1 MIKEKEKKVCFVIC
15 YNNEQYL
22 SECLLYINNLNIPDG
37 YSIENINIKGAA
49 SMTEGYQ
56 KAMLST
62 DAKFIVY
69 LHQDVFI
76 LEKDFLK
83 NTIDIFNNDDSVGM
97 IGMVGTEKLPETAIM
112 WQTKERVGL
121 LRSSIIET
129 VDDYFDKK
137 MQKPYTEVEA
147 VDGLLIMTNR
157 HDVNWRTD
165 LFDGWDFYDISQ
177 STEYRKKGYKVAVPY
192 QEKPWVLHDCGFLNM
207 TDYEKYRQ
215 IYINEYLTK
224 A

>member
-1 MIKEKEKKVCFVIC
+1 MLRKIDNKKICFVIC
-15 YNNEQYL
+15 YNNEMYI
-22 SECLLYINNLNIPDG
+22 SECLLYIDNLNIPKG
-37 YSIENINIKGAA
+37 YKTENIKIKGAV
-49 SMTEGYQ
+49 SMTDGYQ
-56 KAMLST
+56 KAMVAT

-83 NTIDIFNNDDSVGM
+83 KTIEIFESNNSIGM
-97 IGMVGTEKLPETAIM
+97 IGVVGTKKLPETAIM
-112 WQTKERVGL
+112 WQNHQRVGL

-129 VDDYFDKK
+129 VDDYFDQE

-157 HDVNWRTD
+157 HDINWRTD

-177 STEYRKKGYKVAVPY
+177 STEYRKKGYKIVVPY
-192 QEKPWVLHDCGFLNM
+192 QEKPWALHDCGFLNM

-215 IYINEYLTK
+215 VYIGEYLK
-224 A
+224 

>member
-1 MIKEKEKKVCFVIC
+1 MSKINNKKICFVIC
-15 YNNEQYL
+15 YNNEMYL
-22 SECLLYINNLNIPDG
+22 SECLLYIGNLIIPNG
-37 YSIENINIKGAA
+37 YKTENIKIKGAV
-49 SMTEGYQ
+49 SMTDGYQ
-56 KAMLST
+56 KAMVAT

-83 NTIDIFNNDDSVGM
+83 KTIEIFDSNNSIGM
-97 IGMVGTEKLPETAIM
+97 IGVVGTKKLPETAIM
-112 WQTKERVGL
+112 WQNQQRVGL

-129 VDDYFDKK
+129 VDDYFDQK

-157 HDVNWRTD
+157 HDINWRTD

-177 STEYRKKGYKVAVPY
+177 STEYRKKGYKIVVPY
-192 QEKPWVLHDCGFLNM
+192 QEKSWVLHDCGFLNM

-215 IYINEYLTK
+215 VYINEYLK
-224 A
+224 R

>member
-1 MIKEKEKKVCFVIC
+1 
-15 YNNEQYL
+15 
-22 SECLLYINNLNIPDG
+22 
-37 YSIENINIKGAA
+37 
-49 SMTEGYQ
+49 MTEGYQ